1 MDDKS
6 ACCCNGRRLG
16 LGARVSGP
24 PGWRLTRWPS
34 RLTGFV
40 SRTSVR
46 LTHLWFG
53 LSDAAALSIAPR
65 KWRLTIARSSPQSA
79 QRYPLTRIL
88 GTEANVRLLRELSR
102 HGGQLSAPSLVA
114 RTGLAKTSVWAGLAS
129 LAAMGI
135 LSVAGTGRARLY
147 SIRADNA
154 LRVPLDALFDAEE
167 TRFQD
172 ILAAIRNA
180 ARTCGQEL
188 AAVWLY
194 GSVARGEDRPGS
206 DLDLIVVGGAETAL
220 PAALDAVRGAL
231 HAAGDRGCRAAGQ
244 GAGSV
249 VGRAGA
255 GRAGAVRAPAGQA
268 RPPSPRAGEKTS
280 GSVTRNG
287 AARSVG
293 NEFAEGRL
301 RLAQDAHRQSVYCLS
316 SAGPPAMAL
325 SLG

>member
-1 MDDKS
+1 
-6 ACCCNGRRLG
+6 
-16 LGARVSGP
+16 
-24 PGWRLTRWPS
+24 
-34 RLTGFV
+34 
-40 SRTSVR
+40 
-46 LTHLWFG
+46 
-53 LSDAAALSIAPR
+53 
-65 KWRLTIARSSPQSA
+65 
-79 QRYPLTRIL
+79 LTRIL

-147 SIRADNA
+147 SIRADHA

-231 HAAGDRGCRAAGQ
+231 HAAGDTLGFTPA
-244 GAGSV
+244 V
-249 VGRAGA
+249 VGLGTGDVARLARERDPWWAELARDALVLSGP
-255 GRAGAVRAPAGQA
+255 RPDELA
-268 RPPSPRAGEKTS
+268 RPPR
-280 GSVTRNG
+280 VTAKKRV
-287 AARSVG
+287 AA
-293 NEFAEGRL
+293 
-301 RLAQDAHRQSVYCLS
+301 
-316 SAGPPAMAL
+316 
-325 SLG
+325 